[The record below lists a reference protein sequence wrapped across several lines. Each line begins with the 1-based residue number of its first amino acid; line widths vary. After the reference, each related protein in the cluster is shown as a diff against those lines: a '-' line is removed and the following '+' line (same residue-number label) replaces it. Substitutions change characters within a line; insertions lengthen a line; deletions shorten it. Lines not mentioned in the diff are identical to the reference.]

1 MHEVGE
7 LLGGRYLLERQLAAG
22 GMGEVWCA
30 QDRMLGRPVAVKLP
44 RADGADPGY
53 ADRLLAEARHAAA
66 VRHPGIAAVYDVSG
80 DPPVPYLVLE
90 LVDGR
95 PLSHLLHERGRLP
108 PEQARDLLVQVA
120 DALAAAHAVGL
131 VHRDVKPGNLLVSE
145 SGTVKVTDFGIARAA
160 DADTTTLPGFVVGTA
175 PYLSPEQAAGASASP
190 ASDMYALGVVA
201 FECLTG
207 QRPFDGDPL
216 AVLRAHREQPVPAL
230 ADDVPAD
237 LRELVTA
244 LLDKDPARRP
254 AAAHVARWATRD
266 RNGPTAALPLGPAG
280 LGPDLTAALPL
291 LPAFAEP
298 ASPTADG
305 PPARPQ
311 PSTATGPGTGRADP
325 PVAGPP
331 GLAAVSARLRRHPPL
346 LVGAA
351 AVVVALLL
359 LALVT
364 GRSRPAP
371 GSAAP
376 AGPGTPSAAAA
387 GPLPVASAS
396 LFHPGGS
403 ADDHADE
410 VPLAVDGNPAT
421 AWRTQT
427 YASADFG
434 RLRPGV
440 GLMLDLGQVRTVREV
455 RVQLA
460 TPGLTFSV
468 RAGTAP
474 GDGLLSAPLLGR
486 VTAAPA
492 AATVPAATPV
502 PARYVVLWIERLP
515 DNGPF
520 QAGVQDVTVIG

>member
-1 MHEVGE
+1 MHDVGE
-7 LLGGRYLLERQLAAG
+7 LLGGRYLLERRLAAG

-30 QDRMLGRPVAVKLP
+30 RDRMLGRPVAVKLP
-44 RADGADPGY
+44 RAHSADPGY

-80 DPPVPYLVLE
+80 DPPTPYLVLE

-95 PLSHLLHERGRLP
+95 PLSHLLHERGRFTAA
-108 PEQARDLLVQVA
+108 QTRDLLVQVA

-145 SGTVKVTDFGIARAA
+145 NGTVKVTDFGIARAA
-160 DADTTTLPGFVVGTA
+160 DADPTTLPGFVVGTA
-175 PYLSPEQAAGASASP
+175 LYLSPEQAAGAGAGP

-207 QRPFDGDPL
+207 HRPFDGDPL
-216 AVLRAHREQPVPAL
+216 AVLQAHREQPVPAL
-230 ADDVPAD
+230 ADGVPPD
-237 LRELVTA
+237 LRDLVLA

-254 AAAHVARWATRD
+254 TAAQVARWSD
-266 RNGPTAALPLGPAG
+266 RGRS
-280 LGPDLTAALPL
+280 DLTAALPL
-291 LPAFAEP
+291 GTPGP
-298 ASPTADG
+298 ASQVTA
-305 PPARPQ
+305 ALR
-311 PSTATGPGTGRADP
+311 
-325 PVAGPP
+325 
-331 GLAAVSARLRRHPPL
+331 LLRRPPL
-346 LVGAA
+346 LVATAA
-351 AVVVALLL
+351 TLVALLV
-359 LALVT
+359 LVVAVARP
-364 GRSRPAP
+364 GRAP
-371 GSAAP
+371 VGPAP
-376 AGPGTPSAAAA
+376 AGAGTPSAPAA
-387 GPLPVASAS
+387 GPLPVASAA
-396 LFHPGGS
+396 LFSPGGS

-440 GLMLDLGQVRTVREV
+440 GLVLDLGQVRTVREV

-474 GDGLLSAPLLGR
+474 GDGLLGSALLGR

-492 AATVPAATPV
+492 TAAVPAATPV
-502 PARYVVLWIERLP
+502 QARYVVLWIERLP

-520 QAGVQDVTVIG
+520 QAGVQEVAVVG